1 MVIMDIIKCEAA
13 LFNKDQQVDC
23 GIVLRRNFQHFG
35 PEIGMT
41 EFTSHHVLLC
51 WLLLLLFSSTLTLK
65 KSDVEK
71 KLQSHPFVDQVVF
84 RILISILVRHHLIL
98 ESGAFS

>member
-1 MVIMDIIKCEAA
+1 MIRSSVRPGMVIMDIIKCEAA

-41 EFTSHHVLLC
+41 EFTSHHVLLGC
-51 WLLLLLFSSTLTLK
+51 SSAPLLMLLFGW
-65 KSDVEK
+65 
-71 KLQSHPFVDQVVF
+71 FC
-84 RILISILVRHHLIL
+84 LVNDRT
-98 ESGAFS
+98 

>member
-51 WLLLLLFSSTLTLK
+51 WLLLLLFFYFDFK
-65 KSDVEK
+65 KSDIEK

-84 RILISILVRHHLIL
+84 RILIYIY
-98 ESGAFS
+98 